1 MIKTIKEILLKF
13 QDLTT
18 LGSANLLSTAISGI
32 FWFFLASIL
41 GEEHYGEISY
51 FIAIVG
57 IASML
62 SFLGAGTATIVLTA
76 KGEKVLSTIFTLTTV
91 TSSIA
96 SVVIYIMFQ
105 DFGMSLYVIGYVV
118 FGLAISD
125 LLGRKLYT
133 GYSKYLITQKLCLVV
148 FALLFYYVIGPQ
160 GVILGYAVSF
170 LPYFIRIY
178 KGFIETKPALSLIKP
193 HTGFMLNSYLLD
205 LSRSFSG
212 QIDKLIVAPMLGFAL
227 LGNYQLGL
235 QFISLL
241 GLLPG
246 IVYQYILP
254 HDATGTSNKKL
265 KMYTVLVSVV
275 FAIGG
280 MLLTPFV
287 FPILFPEYHE
297 SVTIIQIISIAI
309 IPMTINL
316 MYISKFLGM
325 KKSKIVLTASGIYLI
340 TQISLIL
347 TMGKIFGVN
356 GVAGAYVVATT
367 AESVFLIIANKLFLK
382 TNETFENSSPDN
394 DES

>member
-1 MIKTIKEILLKF
+1 MVRKIKEILLRF

-18 LGSANLLSTAISGI
+18 LGSANLLSSAISGL
-32 FWFFLASIL
+32 FWFFLASML
-41 GEEHYGEISY
+41 GETNYGEISY

-62 SFLGAGTATIVLTA
+62 SFLGAGTVTIVLTA
-76 KGEKVLSTIFTLTTV
+76 KGEKILSTIFLLTTI
-91 TSSIA
+91 TSSIT
-96 SVVIYIMFQ
+96 SVIIFILFQ

-133 GYSKYLITQKLCLVV
+133 GYSKYLITQKIFLVG
-148 FALLFYYVIGPQ
+148 FALLFYYLIGPQ
-160 GVILGYAVSF
+160 GVILGYGISF

-178 KGFIETKPALSLIKP
+178 KGFKEKKPHISLIKP
-193 HTGFMLNSYLLD
+193 HAGFMMNSYLLD
-205 LSRSFSG
+205 LSRAFSG

-241 GLLPG
+241 GILPG

-265 KMYTVLVSVV
+265 KMLTVLVSVIL
-275 FAIGG
+275 AIGG
-280 MLLTPFV
+280 ILLTPIV

-297 SVTIIQIISIAI
+297 SVTIIRIISLAI

-325 KKSKIVLTASGIYLI
+325 EKTKIVLTASGIYLI
-340 TQISLIL
+340 TQVLLIL

-356 GVAGAYVVATT
+356 GVAGAYVIATT
-367 AESVFLIIANKLFLK
+367 VESVFLIIANMLFLK
-382 TNETFENSSPDN
+382 TKKSFQNNPSD
-394 DES
+394 DD